1 MDYIIAIPSYK
12 RAELCRNKTLAMLR
26 ENNIPANKIY
36 VYLAN
41 KEERDEY
48 EKILDKS
55 TYNELV
61 VGIKGLVPQREFIM
75 SSWTEGKK
83 IVFIDD
89 DISKIDL
96 SISSFRDKSL
106 DFLLKGHLKIV

>member
-12 RAELCRNKTLAMLR
+12 RAELCRDKTLAMLR
-26 ENNIPANKIY
+26 DNNIPANKIY

-41 KEERDEY
+41 KEEKDEY
-48 EKILDKS
+48 EKILEKC

-61 VGIKGLVPQREFIM
+61 IGIKGLVHQRQFIM
-75 SSWTEGKK
+75 SNWTENKN

-96 SISSFRDKSL
+96 SISSFHGKSL
-106 DFLLKGHLKIV
+106 DFFY